1 MTVIAFDVVYGFFDL
16 YHVFTYYWI
25 DSIADYN
32 LARSTRIKCPH
43 LRLFEKKCPHL
54 RLFEKNLD
62 LDNFSQKWQQV
73 QRTLD
78 IENFN
83 RFKEHWT

>member
-25 DSIADYN
+25 DSIADFN

-43 LRLFEKKCPHL
+43 LRLFEKKFGL
-54 RLFEKNLD
+54 RQFFAKMATGSKNTGHRK
-62 LDNFSQKWQQV
+62 FQQV
-73 QRTLD
+73 
-78 IENFN
+78 
-83 RFKEHWT
+83 